1 MRLSQAIPAI
11 MAILLFG
18 ATLTRL
24 SVLIRLVVVGLMIGV
39 VLFAVFLK
47 RREDREK
54 PALRS

>member
-1 MRLSQAIPAI
+1 MRLSQAIPVI
-11 MAILLFG
+11 IAILLFG

-24 SVLIRLVVVGLMIGV
+24 SVLIRLVVIGLMIGV

>member
-1 MRLSQAIPAI
+1 MRLSQAIPVI

-18 ATLTRL
+18 AMLTRL
-24 SVLIRLVVVGLMIGV
+24 SVLIRLVVIGLMIGV

>member
-1 MRLSQAIPAI
+1 MRLGQAIPVM

-24 SVLIRLVVVGLMIGV
+24 SVLIRLVVIGLMTGV

-47 RREDREK
+47 RREDRGK